1 MKRLRSTTSTI
12 ESRTQI
18 RGLRQLIRKGG
29 LTDLEEK
36 VIRMRYGI
44 SESDSAPLQFR
55 GQSNP
60 ETRVK
65 LAMMEQEF
73 LSETRDVDPER
84 KAKKDR
90 LIEKLQ
96 NL

>member
-12 ESRTQI
+12 ESRTHV
-18 RGLRQLIRKGG
+18 RGLQLIRKGG

-73 LSETRDVDPER
+73 LSETRDIDPER